1 MQKIFSLLCALIV
14 ISPFLGGCEP
24 PGQLRSNERFG
35 PSAVIN
41 RSTPV
46 QLEKTSAIDYER
58 DIKPILDSRCA
69 VCHGCYDAPCQLNLT
84 AFPGVERGAN
94 KARVYDGTRLLAA
107 NLTRL
112 FDDGRSVGDW
122 RSKGFSPV
130 LNERKQTLFVNTE
143 NSVLA
148 RMLML
153 KHLNPLPKTD
163 RLPDSFDFSLD
174 RDSQQCPTAEEFD
187 RFAGEHALWGMPYG
201 LPGLKKNEE
210 DALLRW
216 LKAGSPYKPPEPPGG
231 VFQAHIQQW
240 EAFFNGDS
248 LKQRLMSRYI
258 FEHLFLA
265 NLYFD
270 DVAPLSYFQ
279 LVRSKTPPG
288 VPIELIATRR
298 PYDDPGVA
306 RVYYRLRPLP
316 GTVLVKTHLPYA
328 LNSQRMEK
336 YRTWFLD
343 NISTVNFLP
352 SYRPEV
358 ASNPFETFKDIP
370 VNSRYRFLLDEAQFI
385 VMGFMKGPVC
395 RGQVAL
401 NVIDDRFWVFF
412 VAPEKKLMP
421 EAEAFLAQESNNLR
435 LPSEEGSEI
444 DPLSSWL
451 KYSALQNKYLESRS
465 ARLTRLFK
473 EGNGINLDLIWNG
486 DGVNSNAALTVFR
499 NFDSASVVKGLIG
512 ESPKTA
518 WVVDYTLLERMHYL
532 LVAGYDVYGNIGHQ
546 LASRLYMDFMR
557 MEAEFHFLGFL
568 PQQARVEERDYWY
581 RGASDSVKNY
591 IFGNRY
597 NVDLQTAIRYAGNK
611 PKEEFFGMLKQRLS
625 PVLDRRHEIAGDADQ
640 FVAGQLARLV
650 KTPGLS
656 AYWMPETAFLLV
668 ENDDAAEKS
677 KLIGIY
683 TLIHDDAHSNIS
695 QPFRESNNRL
705 PEEDRL
711 SIAKG
716 IIGAYPNVF
725 LRAPKSR
732 LRELVIEMQHLN
744 SESDYQAL
752 LSKFGVRRTHPDFWQ
767 ISDIMHREYGAT
779 DPVEAGLLD
788 YNRYENR

>member
-1 MQKIFSLLCALIV
+1 MSRLL
-14 ISPFLGGCEP
+14 
-24 PGQLRSNERFG
+24 
-35 PSAVIN
+35 
-41 RSTPV
+41 
-46 QLEKTSAIDYER
+46 
-58 DIKPILDSRCA
+58 RC
-69 VCHGCYDAPCQLNLT
+69 PCQLNLT
-84 AFPGVERGAN
+84 AFSGLERGAN

-122 RSKGFSPV
+122 RAKGFNPV
-130 LNERKQTLFVNTE
+130 LNERSQTAFANTE

-174 RDSQQCPTAEEFD
+174 RDSQQCPTIEEFD
-187 RFAGEHALWGMPYG
+187 RFADEHALWGMPYG
-201 LPGLKKNEE
+201 LPGLKKSEE
-210 DALLRW
+210 DTLLRW
-216 LKAGSPYKPPEPPGG
+216 LKAGSPYKPPDEPGSE
-231 VFQAHIQQW
+231 FQARIREW

-270 DVAPLSYFQ
+270 DVAPLNYFQ

-288 VPIELIATRR
+288 VPIDLIATRR
-298 PYDDPGVA
+298 PYDDPGVG

-316 GTVLVKTHLPYA
+316 GTVLAKTHLPYA
-328 LNSQRMEK
+328 LNSPRMEK

-343 NISTVNFLP
+343 NISTVNRLP
-352 SYRPEV
+352 TYQPET
-358 ASNPFETFKDIP
+358 ASNPFDTFKDIP

-412 VAPEKKLMP
+412 ISPEKKPMP
-421 EAEAFLAQESNNLR
+421 EAEAFLARESNNLR
-435 LPSEEGSEI
+435 LPGEEGSEI

-451 KYSALQNKYLESRS
+451 KYSALQNNYLESRS
-465 ARLTRLFK
+465 AHLTQLFQ
-473 EGNGINLDLIWNG
+473 EGNSINLDLIWNG
-486 DGVNSNAALTVFR
+486 DGDNSNAALTVFR
-499 NFDSASVVKGLIG
+499 NFDSASIAKGLIG

-518 WVVDYTLLERMHYL
+518 WVIDYTLLERMHYL

-568 PQQARVEERDYWY
+568 PQQARVQERDYWY
-581 RGASDSVKNY
+581 RGADDSVKNY

-597 NVDLQTAIRYAGNK
+597 NVDLQTAIQYTSNQ
-611 PKEEFFGMLKQRLS
+611 PKEEFYGLLKQRLS
-625 PVLDRRHEIAGDADQ
+625 PVLDRRHDIAGDADR
-640 FVAGQLARLV
+640 FVAEQLTRLV

-668 ENDDAAEKS
+668 ENDDAAAKN

-695 QPFRESNNRL
+695 QPFLESNRRL

-711 SIAKG
+711 TVAKG

-732 LRELVIEMQHLN
+732 LRELVIDIQHLN
-744 SESDYQAL
+744 GEGDYQAL
-752 LSKFGVRRTHPDFWQ
+752 LRKFGARRTHPDFWQ
-767 ISDIMHREYGAT
+767 ISDILHREYGAT